1 MGTNNF
7 QMFRYIVFPMA
18 KNGVIAGIILGM
30 GRILGEFGATLMVAG
45 NIPHKTQ
52 TIPTAIYSAVESG
65 NDREATILILISL
78 WISSI
83 IMWLYSLLKRRNL
96 KLKEINL

>member
-1 MGTNNF
+1 
-7 QMFRYIVFPMA
+7 
-18 KNGVIAGIILGM
+18 
-30 GRILGEFGATLMVAG
+30 MVAG

-65 NDREATILILISL
+65 NDKEAMILILIAV

-83 IMWLYSLLKRRNL
+83 IMWLYSLLKRKEL
-96 KLKEINL
+96 KNQKNYPSYI

>member
-1 MGTNNF
+1 
-7 QMFRYIVFPMA
+7 
-18 KNGVIAGIILGM
+18 M

-65 NDREATILILISL
+65 NEERL
-78 WISSI
+78 
-83 IMWLYSLLKRRNL
+83 
-96 KLKEINL
+96 